1 MNIRIVLVLLFFTSC
16 STNTPETAA
25 STFSKARDLALID
38 AKLPEASGMAASVV
52 NRGSIWVVN
61 DSGNPAEVYL
71 IDTTAHVTL
80 TCKLSVENRDWEE
93 VLVGPGPKD
102 GKTYVYVGEIG
113 DNNAVYDTK
122 YIYRFEEPILRDA
135 TDGEAILPEA
145 TDGEAILP
153 EATDGEAIKEVNL
166 VDTLKIQMSDGKR
179 DTETML
185 IDPFTKDLYI
195 ISKREDS
202 VGVYKVAQPFTKDVM
217 IAQKVAKIPFFKIV
231 AGQFSPDGT
240 EVILKDYDHIYYWK
254 RKKDEPLETVLMRK
268 PERLPYDR
276 EAQGESL
283 TWKMD
288 GSGYYTL
295 SETNPGKPA
304 YLKFYKRM

>member
-1 MNIRIVLVLLFFTSC
+1 MLHNFFNLRRMKIRFALILLSLTAC

-25 STFSKARDLALID
+25 STFGKARDLALID
-38 AKLPEASGMAASVV
+38 AKLPEASGIAASVV
-52 NRGSIWVVN
+52 NKGSIWSVN

-80 TCKLSVENRDWEE
+80 TCKLPVENRDWEE
-93 VLVGPGPKD
+93 ILVGPGPIK

-113 DNNAVYDTK
+113 DNNAIYETK
-122 YIYRFEEPILRDA
+122 NIYRFEEPSLLDA
-135 TDGEAILPEA
+135 TAGEATKDVVL
-145 TDGEAILP
+145 T
-153 EATDGEAIKEVNL
+153 
-166 VDTLKIQMSDGKR
+166 DTLQIQMSDGKR

-185 IDPFTKDLYI
+185 IDPLTNDLYI

-202 VGVYKVAQPFTKDVM
+202 VGVYKVAQPFDTKKVM
-217 IAQKVAKIPFFKIV
+217 IAEKVAQIPYFKIV

-240 EVILKDYDHIYYWK
+240 EVILKDYDHVYYWK
-254 RKKDEPLETVLMRK
+254 RSKDEPLEKLLMQK
-268 PERLPYDR
+268 PELLPYDR

-283 TWKMD
+283 TWKLD

-304 YLKFYKRM
+304 YLKFYKRMRRDDEVTR